1 MRYCWQTANVLTSRR
16 QKNMRLTF
24 HTLPTTSSSLSPRLS
39 PCFCCS
45 GLLVH
50 CHHMYR
56 LLLVRNPIHIHPVF
70 PSSCSDSTSGS
81 AAVTLFTVFCQLCC
95 LSDHVK
101 SVTLRSL
108 SSVLFQFILGRPS
121 FFLNSDEI
129 HFNAWWT
136 RCLGP
141 NLCSLHVQPFDC
153 FQHFLASSSSNV
165 FICLWSYN
173 LPTYSYDSSLPSMM
187 CCLQLLLVVDCH
199 VPRLCSIHCK
209 HKYSYSLILCL
220 CIMTEMF
227 VFAEPAQSSGNRICF
242 TKSESDISVI
252 FAVTLDHTILDLFN
266 FSVSV
271 SFQNLLQF
279 STVYS
284 TELVC
289 RPITSQL
296 RT

>member
-1 MRYCWQTANVLTSRR
+1 MRYCWQAANVLTSRR

-39 PCFCCS
+39 ACFCCS

-56 LLLVRNPIHIHPVF
+56 LLLVRNPIHFHPVF

-81 AAVTLFTVFCQLCC
+81 TAVPLFTVFYQLCC
-95 LSDHVK
+95 LCDHVK

-108 SSVLFQFILGRPS
+108 SSVLFQFILGHPS

-153 FQHFLASSSSNV
+153 FQHFLPVRLQTSSFACGRITFQHIRMILLCHLRCAAFNFFSLWTVMCRASAPYRRVAS
-165 FICLWSYN
+165 
-173 LPTYSYDSSLPSMM
+173 T
-187 CCLQLLLVVDCH
+187 
-199 VPRLCSIHCK
+199 SIH
-209 HKYSYSLILCL
+209 
-220 CIMTEMF
+220 
-227 VFAEPAQSSGNRICF
+227 
-242 TKSESDISVI
+242 
-252 FAVTLDHTILDLFN
+252 
-266 FSVSV
+266 
-271 SFQNLLQF
+271 
-279 STVYS
+279 TVLYY
-284 TELVC
+284 VYV
-289 RPITSQL
+289 
-296 RT
+296 